1 MGKPWWV
8 GFKTAS
14 YAYNMSWIISI
25 VMVYLII
32 IYVWMAGGFCR
43 RSFWGAPALLGVA
56 FRVLASVA
64 PQCFAFGLISGLG
77 LDFGLAPSV
86 FFGLACALSI
96 YFGLGPSVFFR
107 ACVLRIYFGL
117 APSTQCGGWGW
128 AFGARRGGVRRGWV
142 RREWIRMAGGW
153 RGRLG

>member
-96 YFGLGPSVFFR
+96 YFGLGPS
-107 ACVLRIYFGL
+107 
-117 APSTQCGGWGW
+117 TQCGGWGW